1 MFKIKIPLLAI
12 SASIIGMMTGCQN
25 GNGGRIPAEQ
35 IITDE
40 QSLTLKVGET
50 KKIHAAVIP
59 ENTTDT
65 AVLYESLS
73 PEIASV
79 TDKGEVTGLSE
90 GETAIRISAGK
101 AYSDCSVTVYS
112 PEPPEIGDFY
122 YSDGSWSTEL
132 DTEKKVIGIVFWCG
146 DPGKD
151 DPTLRQE
158 HPDCTNGL
166 AIAING
172 EQESGWQPYYL
183 LYDNSISSWLDI
195 YAPEYQTI
203 ITETGTQEEARGNL
217 NKMIGYNNTKAIE
230 IFNAAPENAQWKMDA
245 VEKAVQYRETVPAP
259 ETSSDWYLPSAK
271 ELTLLAYGETDKN
284 IYYYDHYA
292 EITEIVNQRL
302 SLLENSQLLC
312 THDFIWTYWAANES
326 NEQEAFNVSHMSGG
340 VFYSRKGIINYYAR
354 FILAF

>member
-132 DTEKKVIGIVFWCG
+132 DTEK
-146 DPGKD
+146 
-151 DPTLRQE
+151 
-158 HPDCTNGL
+158 
-166 AIAING
+166 
-172 EQESGWQPYYL
+172 
-183 LYDNSISSWLDI
+183 
-195 YAPEYQTI
+195 
-203 ITETGTQEEARGNL
+203 
-217 NKMIGYNNTKAIE
+217 
-230 IFNAAPENAQWKMDA
+230 
-245 VEKAVQYRETVPAP
+245 
-259 ETSSDWYLPSAK
+259 
-271 ELTLLAYGETDKN
+271 
-284 IYYYDHYA
+284 
-292 EITEIVNQRL
+292 RL
-302 SLLENSQLLC
+302 SAS
-312 THDFIWTYWAANES
+312 Y
-326 NEQEAFNVSHMSGG
+326 SGA
-340 VFYSRKGIINYYAR
+340 VIPERTTR
-354 FILAF
+354 R